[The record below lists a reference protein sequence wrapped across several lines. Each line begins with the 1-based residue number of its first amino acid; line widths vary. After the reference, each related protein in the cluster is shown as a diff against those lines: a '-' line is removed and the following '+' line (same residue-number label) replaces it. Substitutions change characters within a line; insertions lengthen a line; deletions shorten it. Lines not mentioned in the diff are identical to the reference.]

1 MGVESGEVR
10 SNIDEEM
17 IVSIIEWTVER
28 FQDVLLT
35 EERGPRLFSRQ
46 GNRAEKIAERVRR
59 PK

>member
-46 GNRAEKIAERVRR
+46 GNRAEKIAARIR
-59 PK
+59 PE

>member
-1 MGVESGEVR
+1 MVR

-28 FQDVLLT
+28 FQDILRT

-46 GNRAEKIAERVRR
+46 GNRAEKIAARVRR
-59 PK
+59 PE